1 MAARVSWRGV
11 RGCVCRERVRLEC
24 GVCVWWRL
32 VMVVDEAV
40 AVVVDAVV
48 VREVIARGGVVR
60 R

>member
-1 MAARVSWRGV
+1 M
-11 RGCVCRERVRLEC
+11 
-24 GVCVWWRL
+24 CVWWRL
-32 VMVVDEAV
+32 VMVVDKAV